1 MTSHWRD
8 ASISVAYFTDLV
20 VHDCRLV
27 HLVGRV
33 GLEPTTFGARV
44 RCSTNWAPTHREP
57 LIPRPDAPRM
67 EPSRERDEALRGRDT
82 NGRKA

>member
-1 MTSHWRD
+1 MNLDGTKLGGSD
-8 ASISVAYFTDLV
+8 
-20 VHDCRLV
+20 
-27 HLVGRV
+27 
-33 GLEPTTFGARV
+33 TTFGARV
-44 RCSTNWAPTHREP
+44 RCSTNWASTHREP